1 MIPRSE
7 YPRPQFVRPGWMN
20 LNGEWQFEIDH
31 GGSGR
36 ARGLVEKNPLERTIL
51 VPFCPESELSGVGYK
66 DFMEAV
72 WYRRTFTLPKEA
84 IGQRVLLHFGAVDY
98 KCEAWI
104 NGQSVGVHEGGYV
117 SFEFEITDA
126 LKEGENT
133 LVVCADDHQRS
144 GRQPFGKQ
152 SSRYHSYGCSYTRT
166 TGIWQTVWLEWVPQT
181 YIRSFRLTSDAASAA
196 VYVDAL
202 LDGPCTGMELKAS
215 AFFGGEAQG

>member
-36 ARGLVEKNPLERTIL
+36 ARGLAEKNPLERTIL

-126 LKEGENT
+126 LKEGEKVQIVGFGSIEVKSRVAHKGHNPIT
-133 LVVCADDHQRS
+133 KEEMMIPETKS
-144 GRQPFGKQ
+144 PFFKAGK
-152 SSRYHSYGCSYTRT
+152 
-166 TGIWQTVWLEWVPQT
+166 I
-181 YIRSFRLTSDAASAA
+181 
-196 VYVDAL
+196 
-202 LDGPCTGMELKAS
+202 LKDS
-215 AFFGGEAQG
+215 VR